1 MSKIR
6 LHGSSSGY
14 TEIAPVAASGNNTIT
29 LPNDGTII
37 SKDSAGAIGV
47 TSITVGTG
55 VTIGDGRLT
64 ATSGIVGLTSTGMP
78 SGSIIQVKQTV
89 KTDGFSINDT
99 ASNTDVTGLSVTI
112 TPTSASNK
120 ILIDLHMSAFS
131 VESSSY
137 YGARFQLVRDS
148 TDIAKG
154 DADGSRERCTGP
166 IDGGGSANYA
176 DVVSAKFLDSPN
188 TTSATTYKVQIGNSQ
203 SKNTYVNRPVNTS
216 NSSTYS
222 QCHISSITVMEV
234 AA

>member
-1 MSKIR
+1 MAITI
-6 LHGSSSGY
+6 SG
-14 TEIAPVAASGNNTIT
+14 T
-29 LPNDGTII
+29 D
-37 SKDSAGAIGV
+37 
-47 TSITVGTG
+47 
-55 VTIGDGRLT
+55 
-64 ATSGIVGLTSTGMP
+64 GIVGAGFTVDNSGVSVTAGVGTFSSIGAGTSVTAAGLTGALPTISGANLHGVGIASTGMP

-89 KTDGFSINDT
+89 KTDSFSINDT

-154 DADGSRERCTGP
+154 DADGNRIRCTGP
-166 IDGGGSANYA
+166 IDGGGNANYG

-203 SKNTYVNRPVNTS
+203 SKNTYVNRPVNIS
-216 NSSTYS
+216 DSATYS

>member
-1 MSKIR
+1 MAITI
-6 LHGSSSGY
+6 SG
-14 TEIAPVAASGNNTIT
+14 T
-29 LPNDGTII
+29 D
-37 SKDSAGAIGV
+37 
-47 TSITVGTG
+47 
-55 VTIGDGRLT
+55 
-64 ATSGIVGLTSTGMP
+64 GIVGAGFTVDNSGVSVTAGVGTFSSIGAGTSVTAAGLTGALPTISGANLHGVGITSTGMP

-89 KTDGFSINDT
+89 KTDSFSI
-99 ASNTDVTGLSVTI
+99 TDVTGLSVTI

-154 DADGSRERCTGP
+154 DADGNRIRCTGP
-166 IDGGGSANYA
+166 IDGGGNANYG

-203 SKNTYVNRPVNTS
+203 SKNTYVNRPVNIS
-216 NSSTYS
+216 DSATYS